1 MQFITLGKSDL
12 KSSRIGFGCWAI
24 GGTDWG
30 PVDDDESIRAIRRA
44 MDLGVNFFDTADVYG
59 DGHSE
64 EILGRALV
72 GERHRI
78 IVATKVGGVREKGK
92 PPRHDTSYRHIMEA
106 IDLSLGRLGT
116 DHVDLY
122 QVHVPDKSTPAA
134 ETMHALTELVKK
146 GKVRYVGLS
155 NMDAQQTAEYMRHG
169 LIATMQ
175 PGYSM
180 VERQPE
186 KDLFPF
192 CQANSISVLA
202 YSPMG
207 RGLLT
212 GKYGKGS
219 SFHPDD
225 VRQVD
230 AEFRGK
236 TFEINLKCIERLR
249 PLADG
254 LTLGQL
260 AVAWAL
266 SHPAVSVALV
276 GTKTVAQAQE
286 NAAAYD
292 RPLTAEVLARINKIL
307 DETEAEKRAYR
318 DGVIASLRENAITK
332 VESEEK
338 GRALVEDMVLWM
350 LFLHGER
357 GVGSEKLQ
365 PLFATAIMMKSKGTL
380 GQEQCMEDL
389 RAKLSAIHAE
399 TDKA

>member
-1 MQFITLGKSDL
+1 MQFITLGKSEL

-30 PVDDDESIRAIRRA
+30 PVDDDESVLAIRRA

-64 EILGRALV
+64 EILGRALA
-72 GERHRI
+72 GERNRVL
-78 IVATKVGGVREKGK
+78 VATKVGGVRERGK
-92 PPRHDTSYRHIMEA
+92 PPRHDTSHRHIMEA
-106 IDLSLGRLGT
+106 IDASLDRLGT

-122 QVHVPDKSTPAA
+122 QVHVPDPTTPVS

-146 GKVRYVGLS
+146 GKARYIGLS
-155 NMDAQQTAEYMRHG
+155 NMDARQTAEYMQHG
-169 LIATMQ
+169 PITTMQ

-180 VERQPE
+180 IERQPE
-186 KDLFPF
+186 KELFPF
-192 CQANSISVLA
+192 CLANGISVLA
-202 YSPMG
+202 YSPMA

-219 SFHPDD
+219 SFHPAD

-230 AEFRGK
+230 MEFRGK

-249 PLADG
+249 PLAEG
-254 LTLGQL
+254 RTLGQL

-276 GTKTVAQAQE
+276 GAKTVAQVEE
-286 NAAAYD
+286 NAAACD
-292 RPLTAEVLARINKIL
+292 RPLPADVSARINKIL
-307 DETEAEKRAYR
+307 DETEAEKKADR
-318 DGVIASLRENAITK
+318 DGVIASLRANPVTK
-332 VESEEK
+332 VETEEK
-338 GRALVEDMVLWM
+338 GRALMEDMVLWM

-357 GVGSEKLQ
+357 GVGSEALQ
-365 PLFATAIMMKSKGTL
+365 PLFATAILMKSKGTL

-389 RAKLSAIHAE
+389 RTKLAAIHTE
-399 TDKA
+399 TEKT